1 MKNLKKIKTQSLRP
15 SPTAILNPRCDPI
28 FKAIFT
34 QGTEKSN
41 FALKDLISSLLGR
54 EIAEMELLPNEEP
67 VEILDEKQMSFDV
80 NVTFD
85 DGEKAELEMQGR
97 NQDYDY
103 ASRAEIHAAKLLS
116 SGNKRG
122 SSYDSPKV
130 YQISVLN
137 FEMDKD
143 DNSPVSWY
151 TMRKETGARLAG
163 KLNVIFLDLVKVR
176 RLIDKPVEQLTKAE
190 KWGMFFAY
198 ADSEKHQ
205 PYVRKVIESEEA
217 LMAADF
223 IVKTMSKEDAEWFRQ
238 NSYENA
244 IWDYNHGMYRAEKR
258 GERRK
263 ALETAKNAL
272 AMGLIIEQISKL
284 TGLPVEEV
292 QELQKQHIDK

>member
-1 MKNLKKIKTQSLRP
+1 MEKASQHKKGLRP
-15 SPTAILNPRCDPI
+15 TPTAILNPRCDPI

-116 SGNKRG
+116 SSNKRG

-151 TMRKETGARLAG
+151 NMRKETGARLAG

-263 ALETAKNAL
+263 ALETAKNFL
-272 AMGLIIEQISKL
+272 RMGIDAFKVAQG

-292 QELQKQHIDK
+292 QELQEKRVDK

>member
-1 MKNLKKIKTQSLRP
+1 MEKASQLTKSLRP

-54 EIAEMELLPNEEP
+54 RISEMELLPNEEP

-116 SGNKRG
+116 LGNKRG
-122 SSYDSPKV
+122 SSYDAPKV

-151 TMRKETGARLAG
+151 NMRKETGARLAG

-263 ALETAKNAL
+263 ALNAARNLL
-272 AMGLIIEQISKL
+272 AMHLLSVEQIAQAE
-284 TGLPVEEV
+284 GLSVEEV
-292 QELQKQHIDK
+292 QELAKGL